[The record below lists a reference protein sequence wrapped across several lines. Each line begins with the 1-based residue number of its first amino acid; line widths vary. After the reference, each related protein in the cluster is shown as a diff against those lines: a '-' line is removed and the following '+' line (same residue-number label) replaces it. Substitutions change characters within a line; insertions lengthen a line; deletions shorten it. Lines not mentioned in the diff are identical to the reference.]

1 MSPTA
6 IVETAPSRSRAAAH
20 APARSDD
27 ASAAAAPVK
36 GRALSGA
43 VILIG
48 EPSADP
54 GVAMRASYREDGAT
68 NVIWRRT
75 MKGVE
80 EAIDVGGI
88 AVAQIDVGLPGGD
101 VVDLAR
107 RVRFG
112 EIGDNPFLPILI
124 TTASK
129 EGRVVLAALLAGVD
143 DVLCKPVSAASV
155 TRRMHR
161 IAFARKPFIAQ
172 SGYMGPVR
180 AHMGRAFRDARQFV
194 APNALKAAL
203 TGQSLNVLAEAPE
216 FVDARDR
223 LTVLRFERC
232 TRDIAAAGRGMLR
245 EPGSAEAEDAS
256 RQLLKAAGLLRRLID
271 MIPEGNLRD
280 TALRLAALTAVATGA
295 SAEVERATRLVVEIA
310 DAVSG
315 IVEKREDDVF
325 AFPTDIIQRI
335 DARFPGLLD
344 A

>member
-1 MSPTA
+1 MGPTA
-6 IVETAPSRSRAAAH
+6 SAEIAPSRSRAAA
-20 APARSDD
+20 PAQAHPDD
-27 ASAAAAPVK
+27 ASPTPPVK

-80 EAIDVGGI
+80 EAIDAGGI

-112 EIGDNPFLPILI
+112 EIGDNPFLPIVI

-155 TRRMHR
+155 TKRMHR

-203 TGQSLNVLAEAPE
+203 TGQPIALLAADPT
-216 FVDARDR
+216 FIDARDR
-223 LTVLRFERC
+223 LTVLRLERC

-245 EPGSAEAEDAS
+245 EPGSAEAADAAQ
-256 RQLLKAAGLLRRLID
+256 QLLKAAGLLRRLIG
-271 MIPEGNLRD
+271 MIPDGNLRD
-280 TALRLAALTAVATGA
+280 TVLRLAALTAVATGE
-295 SAEVERATRLVVEIA
+295 SAEVARATRLVVEIA

-315 IVEKREDDVF
+315 IVEKRDDDVF